1 MNDLRTENY
10 DSHEKIYA
18 KINEV
23 QLSVNILEKE
33 VYRLRTWGFVFIA
46 IVVALIGPLSNFIFQ
61 RIVGP

>member
-1 MNDLRTENY
+1 MDDLRTENN

-18 KINEV
+18 KINECL
-23 QLSVNILEKE
+23 LSIAILEKE

-46 IVVALIGPLSNFIFQ
+46 IVVALIGPLSNFIFE